1 MRTRIGTMAK
11 IPTLSKTKYLSGLQC
26 HKRLWLQLFQPELAE
41 EPDAAT
47 QMRFDEGT
55 RVGEVAR
62 GLFPGG
68 LLIDW
73 EGFQHGQA
81 VDQTRQA
88 LSDES
93 VPAIYEAALIHD
105 DIRIRADILHR
116 VGNGVFDLVEVKS
129 ATSVK
134 EVYKP
139 DLSIQLYVAQGCG
152 LKIRRCRLMH
162 IDNRYVYPGGG
173 YDLGKLF
180 RLKDIT
186 DVVQAMQPEIPGRL
200 AEIRKALSRKTPP
213 KIEVGPHC
221 SSPYACEFWEHC
233 KPEESDYPL
242 SGLYRGQAVRP
253 KLEAEGI
260 DDVRDIPEDF
270 PGLSPLNNRIV
281 TAVKSGRLYQH
292 PALAG
297 VLQGLK
303 FPLHFIDFETL
314 NPGLPRYAG
323 TRPYQQIAFQWSH
336 HKLKAD
342 GTLTHAEFLHEG
354 ADDPRPEFA
363 RALIKSVGK
372 KGPILI
378 YSTFETTQ
386 LKNIAAAY
394 PSLAPGLEQVMHRF
408 VDLLPIVRKHVYHP
422 DFHGSFSIKSLAP
435 ALSPAASYEGM
446 RITDG
451 SSATAAYL
459 HMTDPAN
466 TARERNEMKSSL
478 LEYCKQDTVAMV
490 EIYRRLLPPKS

>member
-1 MRTRIGTMAK
+1 MPSK
-11 IPTLSKTKYLSGLQC
+11 KLPPLSKTKYLSGLQC

-41 EPDAAT
+41 EADAAT
-47 QMRFDEGT
+47 QMRFDEGN

-73 EGFQHGQA
+73 EGYRHGRA
-81 VDQTRQA
+81 MELTRQA
-88 LSDES
+88 LSDAS
-93 VPAIYEAALIHD
+93 VPAIYEAALMHD

-139 DLSIQLYVAQGCG
+139 DLSIQLYVAQGSG

-162 IDNRYVYPGGG
+162 IDNRYLYPGGE
-173 YDLGKLF
+173 YDLAKLF

-186 DVVQAMQPEIPGRL
+186 DIVQKLQPEIPERL
-200 AEIRKALSRKTPP
+200 AEIREALSRETPP

-221 SSPYACEFWEHC
+221 SSPYACEFWQHC
-233 KPEESDYPL
+233 KPEESDFPL
-242 SGLYRGQAVRP
+242 SGLYRGQSVRP

-260 DDVRDIPEDF
+260 DDVREIPEDF
-270 PGLSPLNNRIV
+270 PGLTALNRRIV
-281 TAVKSGRLYQH
+281 AAVKSGRPYLD
-292 PALAG
+292 PALAK
-297 VLQGLK
+297 VWSGLS
-303 FPLHFIDFETL
+303 FPLHFIDFETIS
-314 NPGLPRYAG
+314 PGLPRYAG

-336 HKLKAD
+336 HKLKAG

-354 ADDPRPEFA
+354 AGDPRSDFA
-363 RALIKSVGK
+363 RALIESVGK
-372 KGPILI
+372 KGSILI
-378 YSTFETTQ
+378 YSSFETTQ
-386 LKNIAAAY
+386 LKSIALAY
-394 PSLAPGLEQVMHRF
+394 PALAPGLEQVMGRF

-422 DFHGSFSIKSLAP
+422 DFHGSFSIKAVAP

-446 RITDG
+446 AITDG

-459 HMTDPAN
+459 HMIDPAN
-466 TARERNEMKSSL
+466 TAQQRDEMKDSL
-478 LEYCKQDTVAMV
+478 LQYCKQDTVAMV
-490 EIYRRLLPPKS
+490 EIYRRLVAGE